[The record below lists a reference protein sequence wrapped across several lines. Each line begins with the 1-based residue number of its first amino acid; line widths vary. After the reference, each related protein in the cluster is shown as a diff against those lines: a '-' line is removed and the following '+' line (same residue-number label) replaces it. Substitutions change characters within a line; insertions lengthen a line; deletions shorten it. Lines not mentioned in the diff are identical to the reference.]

1 MAKPD
6 YDVIIAGGGP
16 AGSMTAYHL
25 AKAGLRVAVMDAKK
39 FPREKPCGG
48 GLQARAR
55 RHIPFDVS
63 HVLRGAFE
71 QVQLT
76 FDLKDSCTRTYPEP
90 LVYCVLRSEFDN
102 YLIEQAGRAGAVVR
116 SGVRV
121 LGFSRGNGLVSA
133 HTEQGEVT
141 GYCLVGADGANSTVS
156 RALNQREDYFW
167 QVAVYCEVPE
177 DWLRPR
183 AVAPDSMRIDWGS
196 LPSGYAWVF
205 PKRGYVNIGAGGPP
219 VAARLLKRYVTRF
232 LESTELLEPSRAGG
246 IRLTGHQLPTL
257 TRRTRLADARVLL
270 VGDAAGLVDP
280 FTGDGISLACQSAA
294 RAAGCIGEALDG
306 PEPDLS
312 GYEHQMKA
320 EVGPELLLSRKL
332 LSLSVAFPG
341 LIYWVFRHND
351 RVWRTFCRILRG
363 EETFLRL
370 KSEILGPLEFA
381 WKAID
386 FVTQR
391 RERRVLSPGSL
402 PALLKQFSA

>member
-6 YDVIIAGGGP
+6 YDVIITGGGP

-25 AKAGLRVAVMDAKK
+25 AKAGLRAIVIDAKK
-39 FPREKPCGG
+39 FPRDKPCGG
-48 GLQARAR
+48 GLQSRAR
-55 RHIPFDVS
+55 REIPFDVS
-63 HVLRGAFE
+63 HVLRGAMQ
-71 QVQLT
+71 QVVLT
-76 FDLKDSCTRTYPEP
+76 YDLKESCTRTYAEP

-102 YLIEQAGRAGAVVR
+102 YLLEQAERAGAAVR

-121 LGFSRGNGLVSA
+121 LGFTRHHGLVSA
-133 HTEQGEVT
+133 HTSQGDFT
-141 GYCLVGADGANSTVS
+141 GYCLVGADGANSIVS
-156 RALNQREDYFW
+156 RALNRREDYFW

-177 DWLRPR
+177 DWLRPQ
-183 AVAPDSMRIDWGS
+183 AVAAGSMRIDWGS

-205 PKRGYVNIGAGGPP
+205 PKRGFVNIGAGGPP

-232 LESTELLEPSRAGG
+232 LESTELLEPGRAAG
-246 IRLTGHQLPTL
+246 ISLTGHQLPTL
-257 TRRTRLADARVLL
+257 TRRTRLADGRVLL

-280 FTGDGISLACQSAA
+280 FTGDGISMACQSAG
-294 RAAGCIGEALDG
+294 RAAGCIRDALNG

-312 GYEHQMKA
+312 GYEYRMKA

-332 LSLSVAFPG
+332 LSLSVAFPE
-341 LIYWVFRHND
+341 LMYRVFRHND

-363 EETFLRL
+363 EETFHRL

-386 FVTQR
+386 FMTQR
-391 RERRVLSPGSL
+391 RERRVLSPGAL